1 MSTEVLLLAA
11 TAVLA
16 VVAVMA
22 ALIAVRAVRRLDRA
36 SAPSDQTVRNEVAT
50 SSSASAEL
58 VRLGPDPSRAPAQ
71 QVVRLVEGRVVV
83 SPTQEQVVATA
94 LGRPAARASV
104 YAAGLAH
111 ALRPE
116 SRDRIQAIVRREFR
130 RRRRLRQ
137 RVARRAARQ
146 IPSRALHPDETWLS
160 GGTPSGDQPRVVGE

>member
-1 MSTEVLLLAA
+1 MSTEVMLLVA
-11 TAVLA
+11 TATLA
-16 VVAVMA
+16 VVAVGA
-22 ALIAVRAVRRLDRA
+22 ALIAVRAVRRLDRSSTSVD
-36 SAPSDQTVRNEVAT
+36 SAAREDPAAPQRPG
-50 SSSASAEL
+50 AEL
-58 VRLGPDPSRAPAQ
+58 VRLDPTPVSPPEQ

-83 SPTQEQVVATA
+83 SPTQQQVVATA

-146 IPSRALHPDETWLS
+146 IPARAMHPDEAWLS
-160 GGTPSGDQPRVVGE
+160 GGTPTGEYPRAVGE

>member
-1 MSTEVLLLAA
+1 MSTEVILLVA
-11 TAVLA
+11 TATLA
-16 VVAVMA
+16 VVAVVA
-22 ALIAVRAVRRLDRA
+22 ALIAVRAVRRLDRSSTA
-36 SAPSDQTVRNEVAT
+36 EAQTAPGVAAT
-50 SSSASAEL
+50 PPTAGAEL
-58 VRLGPDPSRAPAQ
+58 VRLGPAPSRPAEE
-71 QVVRLVEGRVVV
+71 QVVRVIEGRVVV
-83 SPTQEQVVATA
+83 SPTQEQVLATA

-146 IPSRALHPDETWLS
+146 IPSRSMHPDDTWIS
-160 GGTPSGDQPRVVGE
+160 GGTPTGDYPRAVGE

>member
-1 MSTEVLLLAA
+1 MSTEVMLLVA
-11 TAVLA
+11 TATLA
-16 VVAVMA
+16 VVAVGA
-22 ALIAVRAVRRLDRA
+22 ALIAVRAVRRLDRS
-36 SAPSDQTVRNEVAT
+36 SAPVEQTAHEDPAT
-50 SSSASAEL
+50 SNSSSGEL
-58 VRLGPDPSRAPAQ
+58 VRLGPAPVRMVEQ
-71 QVVRLVEGRVVV
+71 PVVRLVEGRVVV
-83 SPTQEQVVATA
+83 SPTQAQVVATA

-146 IPSRALHPDETWLS
+146 IPSRAMHPDETWLS
-160 GGTPSGDQPRVVGE
+160 GGTPTGEYPRAVGE

>member
-1 MSTEVLLLAA
+1 MSSEVLLLVA

-16 VVAVMA
+16 VVALVA
-22 ALIAVRAVRRLDRA
+22 AVIAVRAVRRLDRA
-36 SAPSDQTVRNEVAT
+36 STPAEQPEHVTPGA
-50 SSSASAEL
+50 SSSAGAEL
-58 VRLGPDPSRAPAQ
+58 VRLGPAPARAPEQ

-83 SPTQEQVVATA
+83 SPTRDQVVATA
-94 LGRPAARASV
+94 LGRPAARASI

-137 RVARRAARQ
+137 RVARRAAAQ
-146 IPSRALHPDETWLS
+146 IPARAMHPDETWLS
-160 GGTPSGDQPRVVGE
+160 SGPPPTDHPRAVGE

>member
-1 MSTEVLLLAA
+1 MSTEVLLLVA

-16 VVAVMA
+16 VVAVLA
-22 ALIAVRAVRRLDRA
+22 ALVAVRAVRRLDRA
-36 SAPSDQTVRNEVAT
+36 PAPTDPLARQDTPSP
-50 SSSASAEL
+50 SSSRAEL
-58 VRLGPDPSRAPAQ
+58 VRLGPDPARAREP
-71 QVVRLVEGRVVV
+71 QVVRLVEGRVVA

-160 GGTPSGDQPRVVGE
+160 GGPPPGDHPRAVGE

>member
-1 MSTEVLLLAA
+1 MSSEVLLLVA

-16 VVAVMA
+16 VVAVTA
-22 ALIAVRAVRRLDRA
+22 AVIAVRATRGLDRA
-36 SAPSDQTVRNEVAT
+36 RAAT
-50 SSSASAEL
+50 DRPAREDTPPVGGPGTDL
-58 VRLGPDPSRAPAQ
+58 VRLDPADTPVQ
-71 QVVRLVEGRVVV
+71 QPVVRIVEGRVVA

-94 LGRPAARASV
+94 LGRPAARASI

-160 GGTPSGDQPRVVGE
+160 GGTPTGEYPRAVGE